1 VIHVATAAPQ
11 KGGTLPPMLRRAMS
25 LFAILALLTGCAT
38 TQQLSAA
45 PDVHALLVAIR
56 DDDRASFDAHVDRR
70 ALEAEMQAV
79 MVERSRDAGLGG
91 GAAGLGLLLSGPLA
105 HAAGNVL
112 IRPEVFRAIA
122 DYYGY
127 RPDSPIPGS
136 LSLAV
141 ALTPLT
147 DGRVCAKG
155 RKGGPCLLTFA
166 DEGGTWKLV
175 GFDSNQVLAGRKGG
189 ARS

>member
-1 VIHVATAAPQ
+1 
-11 KGGTLPPMLRRAMS
+11 MLRRAAS
-25 LFAILALLTGCAT
+25 LLAALTLLTGCAT
-38 TQQLSAA
+38 TRQLAAA

-56 DDDRASFDAHVDRR
+56 DDDRAAFEAHVDRR

-79 MVERSRDAGLGG
+79 MVERSREAGMGD
-91 GAAGLGLLLSGPLA
+91 GAAGLGVLLSGPLA
-105 HAAGNVL
+105 RAAGSVL
-112 IRPEVFRAIA
+112 IRPEVFRAVA

-127 RPDSPIPGS
+127 RPDTPIPGT

-141 ALTPLT
+141 ALTPLP

-166 DEGGTWKLV
+166 DEDGTWKLV
-175 GFDSNQVLAGRKGG
+175 AFDASQVLAGRKGG

>member
-1 VIHVATAAPQ
+1 MPRSARPLAAIAFV
-11 KGGTLPPMLRRAMS
+11 L
-25 LFAILALLTGCAT
+25 LAGCAT
-38 TQQLSAA
+38 TQQLAAA

-56 DDDRASFDAHVDRR
+56 DNDRAAFDAHVDRG

-79 MVERSRDAGLGG
+79 MVERSRDAGLGDTV
-91 GAAGLGLLLSGPLA
+91 AGMGLLLSGPLA
-105 HAAGNVL
+105 HAAGGVL
-112 IRPEVFRAIA
+112 IRPAVFRAIA

-127 RPDSPIPGS
+127 RPDTPIPGS

-141 ALTPLT
+141 GLTPLP

-166 DEGGTWKLV
+166 DEAGTWKLV
-175 GFDSNQVLAGRKGG
+175 AFDASQVLAGRKGG

>member
-1 VIHVATAAPQ
+1 
-11 KGGTLPPMLRRAMS
+11 MLRRAAS
-25 LFAILALLTGCAT
+25 LLAALTLLGGCAT
-38 TQQLSAA
+38 TRQLAAA

-56 DDDRASFDAHVDRR
+56 DDDRAAFDAHVDRH

-79 MVERSRDAGLGG
+79 MVERSREAGMGD
-91 GAAGLGLLLSGPLA
+91 GAAGLGVLLSGPLA
-105 HAAGNVL
+105 RAAGSVL
-112 IRPEVFRAIA
+112 IRPEVFRAVA

-127 RPDSPIPGS
+127 RPDTPIPGT

-141 ALTPLT
+141 ALTPLP

-166 DEGGTWKLV
+166 DEDGTWKLV
-175 GFDSNQVLAGRKGG
+175 AFDASQVLAGRKGG

>member
-1 VIHVATAAPQ
+1 MTRSAVRLIAA
-11 KGGTLPPMLRRAMS
+11 
-25 LFAILALLTGCAT
+25 FALAVLAGCAT
-38 TQQLSAA
+38 TRQFSAA

-56 DDDRASFDAHVDRR
+56 DDDRAAFDAHVDRQ
-70 ALEAEMQAV
+70 ALEAEMQSIV
-79 MVERSRDAGLGG
+79 VERSRDAGLGD
-91 GAAGLGLLLSGPLA
+91 GAAGLGVLLSGPLS

-127 RPDSPIPGS
+127 RPDAPIPGS

-141 ALTPLT
+141 ALSPLP

-155 RKGGPCLLTFA
+155 RKGGSCLLTFA
-166 DEGGTWKLV
+166 DEAGTWKLV
-175 GFDSNQVLAGRKGG
+175 GFDSSQVLAGRKGG

>member
-1 VIHVATAAPQ
+1 MFRSAI
-11 KGGTLPPMLRRAMS
+11 S
-25 LFAILALLTGCAT
+25 LFAGLTLLAGCAT

-45 PDVHALLVAIR
+45 PDVHALLVAVR
-56 DDDRASFDAHVDRR
+56 DDDWAAFDAHVDRR

-79 MVERSRDAGLGG
+79 MVERSRDSGLGAS
-91 GAAGLGLLLSGPLA
+91 AAGLGVLLSGPLS
-105 HAAGNVL
+105 HAVGNVL

-127 RPDSPIPGS
+127 RPDTPIPGS

-141 ALTPLT
+141 ALTPLP

-155 RKGGPCLLTFA
+155 RQGGPCLLTFA
-166 DEGGTWKLV
+166 REGGTWKLV
-175 GFDSNQVLAGRKGG
+175 GFDASQALVGRKGG
-189 ARS
+189 AGL

>member
-1 VIHVATAAPQ
+1 
-11 KGGTLPPMLRRAMS
+11 MYRRAAS
-25 LFAILALLTGCAT
+25 LLAGLALLTGCAT

-45 PDVHALLVAIR
+45 PDVHALLVAIC
-56 DDDRASFDAHVDRR
+56 DDDRAAFDAHVDRR

-79 MVERSRDAGLGG
+79 VVERSRDAGLGG
-91 GAAGLGLLLSGPLA
+91 GAAGFGLLLSGPLA
-105 HAAGNVL
+105 RAAGDVL

-127 RPDSPIPGS
+127 RPDTPIPGS

-141 ALTPLT
+141 ALTPLP

-175 GFDSNQVLAGRKGG
+175 GFDFSQALAGRKGG

>member
-1 VIHVATAAPQ
+1 MLAKAPRMAL
-11 KGGTLPPMLRRAMS
+11 GFLGS
-25 LFAILALLTGCAT
+25 LALLAGCAT
-38 TQQLSAA
+38 TRSFSAA

-56 DDDRASFDAHVDRR
+56 DDDRAAFEAHVDRR
-70 ALEAEMQAV
+70 ALEAEMQAIV
-79 MVERSRDAGLGG
+79 VEQTRDAGLGE
-91 GAAGLGLLLSGPLA
+91 GAAGLGILLSGPLS

-127 RPDSPIPGS
+127 RPDTPIPGS

-141 ALTPLT
+141 ALTPLS
-147 DGRVCAKG
+147 DGRVCARGGKG
-155 RKGGPCLLTFA
+155 APCLLTFA

-175 GFDSNQVLAGRKGG
+175 GFDSSRML
-189 ARS
+189 

>member
-1 VIHVATAAPQ
+1 V
-11 KGGTLPPMLRRAMS
+11 
-25 LFAILALLTGCAT
+25 
-38 TQQLSAA
+38 
-45 PDVHALLVAIR
+45 
-56 DDDRASFDAHVDRR
+56 
-70 ALEAEMQAV
+70 
-79 MVERSRDAGLGG
+79 
-91 GAAGLGLLLSGPLA
+91 LLSGPLS

-127 RPDSPIPGS
+127 RPDAPIPGS

-141 ALTPLT
+141 ALSPLP

-155 RKGGPCLLTFA
+155 RKGGSCLLTFA
-166 DEGGTWKLV
+166 DEAGTWKLV
-175 GFDSNQVLAGRKGG
+175 GFDSSQVLAGRKGG

>member
-1 VIHVATAAPQ
+1 MPRSIVRLIAAF
-11 KGGTLPPMLRRAMS
+11 G
-25 LFAILALLTGCAT
+25 LAGLAGCVT
-38 TQQLSAA
+38 TQQFSAA

-56 DDDRASFDAHVDRR
+56 DDDRAAFDAHVDRR
-70 ALEAEMQAV
+70 SLEAEMQAIV
-79 MVERSRDAGLGG
+79 VERSRDAGLGD

-105 HAAGNVL
+105 HAAGDVL
-112 IRPEVFRAIA
+112 IRPEVFRAVA

-127 RPDSPIPGS
+127 RPDTPIPGS

-141 ALTPLT
+141 ALSPLP

-155 RKGGPCLLTFA
+155 RKSGPCLLTFA

-175 GFDSNQVLAGRKGG
+175 GFDSRQVLAGRRAG
-189 ARS
+189 APILR